1 MHNAGI
7 SLPARLFHDLAHQET
22 DHLAIAG
29 PELGERVS
37 FALAKLRLLEDVDVA
52 LAASE
57 LEASVK
63 IVDPSGVG
71 ALDLDAFIAVGAA
84 VRALKLGGRAKP
96 SAKPVPV
103 QREYVFDDSHPF
115 AAKFR
120 AIADVNGEID
130 GDSYRALLDRAGLL
144 HDGSRG
150 SSETPET
157 TRLTNAGAAV
167 VFARA
172 KARHPGHGRR
182 VPYRIFLGALSL
194 SAGHLGMS
202 FAEVVER
209 IMATEL

>member
-1 MHNAGI
+1 M
-7 SLPARLFHDLAHQET
+7 
-22 DHLAIAG
+22 
-29 PELGERVS
+29 
-37 FALAKLRLLEDVDVA
+37 
-52 LAASE
+52 
-57 LEASVK
+57 
-63 IVDPSGVG
+63 DPSGVG

-157 TRLTNAGAAV
+157 RLTSAGAGV